1 MSDPSS
7 EMSKYQH
14 HKKAMPQMQHGTS
27 FLLQFKFNLLVKSV
41 SFLLNAAFAM
51 ALLALIFRAH
61 LA

>member
-1 MSDPSS
+1 
-7 EMSKYQH
+7 
-14 HKKAMPQMQHGTS
+14 MQHGTS